1 LAREISFYELVWLK
15 REESYLI
22 AAVAFP
28 SETKPSYRVGTFE
41 TVLLAIKNQSM
52 NLKSKGI
59 GGVTVAFRG
68 YFIFAILVYFVW
80 EAA

>member
-1 LAREISFYELVWLK
+1 MLLQLQLFHQK
-15 REESYLI
+15 RRQ
-22 AAVAFP
+22 ATA
-28 SETKPSYRVGTFE
+28 VGTFE